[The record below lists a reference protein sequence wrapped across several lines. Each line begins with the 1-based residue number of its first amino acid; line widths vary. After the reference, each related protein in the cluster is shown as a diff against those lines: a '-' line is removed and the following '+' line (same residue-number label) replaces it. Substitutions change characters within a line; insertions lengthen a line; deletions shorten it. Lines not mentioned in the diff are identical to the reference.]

1 MDTLQFQKNP
11 ETAAKMS
18 AYIKHQ
24 FVFAGTPAPE
34 RQALSKQLLKESHTW
49 PKEKLCQ
56 EIEAYYQKTE
66 REYQYVAIDL
76 ALQNVRRFSL
86 EEVVAF
92 KAYVPQKAWWD
103 SVDAWRKFFG
113 SWVALHLTELPTIF
127 ALFYGAENFWNRRV
141 ALNLQ
146 LMLKEKT
153 NQDLLKKAIIYDRT
167 TEEFFI
173 QKAIGW

>member
-18 AYIKHQ
+18 AYMKHQ
-24 FVFAGTPAPE
+24 FVFAGIPAPE

-92 KAYVPQKAWWD
+92 KAYVPQKA
-103 SVDAWRKFFG
+103 
-113 SWVALHLTELPTIF
+113 
-127 ALFYGAENFWNRRV
+127 
-141 ALNLQ
+141 
-146 LMLKEKT
+146 
-153 NQDLLKKAIIYDRT
+153 
-167 TEEFFI
+167 
-173 QKAIGW
+173 